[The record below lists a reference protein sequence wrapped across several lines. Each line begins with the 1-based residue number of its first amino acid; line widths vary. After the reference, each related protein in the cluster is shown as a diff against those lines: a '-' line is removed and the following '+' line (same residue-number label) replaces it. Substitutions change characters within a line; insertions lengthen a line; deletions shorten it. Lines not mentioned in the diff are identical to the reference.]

1 MPKLLGSMLDREN
14 SMRYH
19 QYSSPEA
26 AWNAMGY
33 AIMAGLAVLEE
44 VDNKRCQ
51 ITRLVTNPDGYLEQ
65 RTERIN
71 HSVSAIMAYAPE
83 GFKGY

>member
-1 MPKLLGSMLDREN
+1 MLDREN
-14 SMRYH
+14 SMLYH

-26 AWNAMGY
+26 AWNALGY
-33 AIMAGLAVLEE
+33 AIMAGRAVLEE

-51 ITRLVTNPDGYLEQ
+51 ITRLTTNPDGYLEQ
-65 RTERIN
+65 RTEVIN
-71 HSVSAIMAYAPE
+71 HPVSAIMAYAPE

>member
-1 MPKLLGSMLDREN
+1 ML
-14 SMRYH
+14 YH

-65 RTERIN
+65 RTEVIS
-71 HSVSAIMAYAPE
+71 HPVSAIMAYAPE